1 MLTIERLTAPYRTI
15 EVQVLANQDEF
26 VGKVDEILANLEKST
41 IPFVVRSDGQD
52 VGFFTL
58 TPSLHDPVE
67 QLRSNNRCTL
77 KSFMIDAR
85 YQGKGFAATVLKM
98 LPDLV
103 PDVFGA
109 DLSVGLTV
117 NCRNTQAY
125 KLYEKNGFRDT
136 GELYSGGS
144 AGPQHIMMMDVTLEV

>member
-1 MLTIERLTAPYRTI
+1 VLTIERLTTPYRNI
-15 EVQVLANQDEF
+15 DVQVLANQDEF
-26 VGKVDEILANLEKST
+26 VAKVDEILANLEKPT
-41 IPFVVRSDGQD
+41 IPFAVRSGAQD

-67 QLRSNNRCTL
+67 QLRSSNRCTMR
-77 KSFMIDAR
+77 SFMIDAR
-85 YQGKGFAATVLKM
+85 HQGKGYAASVLKM
-98 LPDLV
+98 LPELV
-103 PDVFGA
+103 PDIFGA

-136 GELYSGGS
+136 GELYLGGS